1 MQHTGHNVPTSGLLG
16 SEQRV
21 DDTRPGDAG
30 HTDVSRSITVSAA
43 SKTPGHPV
51 LRPVSDKGMRIEY
64 HTIHGYRRAYRIAGS
79 GPALLLLHGIGD
91 NSSTW
96 NEVIPTLAQHYTV
109 IAPDLLGHGKSDK
122 PRADYSVPAFANG
135 MRDLLVVLGIPK
147 VTVVGHS
154 LGGGVAMQFCY
165 QFPRF
170 VERLVLVAA
179 GGVTRE
185 VNPALRLVSM
195 PVAHEILLALRVPG
209 VMQALRLA
217 AKGLVAG
224 PSLPGIPSGASP
236 KRLLN
241 DHEDLLRVLGDLADP
256 TASAAFLRTLRAVV
270 DWRGQSVTMLD
281 RCYLTERLPV
291 QIMWGTED
299 TVIPFHHAELAH
311 TAIPHSRIERFEGA
325 GHFPFHDDPER
336 FLRVLIDFMESTE
349 PIVFDPINWRAM
361 MSEGAH
367 TEDFTGDADTV
378 EEVLEAFEDE
388 RSAT

>member
-1 MQHTGHNVPTSGLLG
+1 MPTKPSG
-16 SEQRV
+16 
-21 DDTRPGDAG
+21 
-30 HTDVSRSITVSAA
+30 
-43 SKTPGHPV
+43 PV
-51 LRPVSDKGMRIEY
+51 LRPVSDTDVRIEY

-79 GPALLLLHGIGD
+79 GPALLLIHGIGD

-96 NEVIPTLAQHYTV
+96 NEVIPILAQHYTV

-135 MRDLLVVLGIPK
+135 MRDLLVVLGHSK

-185 VNPALRLVSM
+185 VNPALRFISL
-195 PVAHEILLALRVPG
+195 PVVHQLLSVLRVPG
-209 VMQALRLA
+209 VIPGLKLA
-217 AKGLVAG
+217 AKGVVEAPL
-224 PSLPGIPSGASP
+224 PSFVPNAASP
-236 KRLLN
+236 KHLLI
-241 DHEDLLRVLGDLADP
+241 DHEDMMRVLGDLADP
-256 TASAAFLRTLRAVV
+256 KSYAAFLRTLRAVV

-291 QIMWGTED
+291 LIVWGDED
-299 TVIPFHHAELAH
+299 SVIPYHHGELAH
-311 TAIPHSRIERFEGA
+311 AAIPHSDFETFVGS

-336 FLRVLIDFMESTE
+336 FCRIVIDFMQRNE
-349 PIVFDPINWRAM
+349 PVVFDPLNWRHLM
-361 MSEGAH
+361 TEGQRLD
-367 TEDFTGDADTV
+367 EFVGDDETV
-378 EEVLEAFEDE
+378 EEVLEAIEDE
-388 RSAT
+388 RNAT

>member
-1 MQHTGHNVPTSGLLG
+1 MPGPKMPPHAPTEARTSSG
-16 SEQRV
+16 
-21 DDTRPGDAG
+21 A
-30 HTDVSRSITVSAA
+30 
-43 SKTPGHPV
+43 V
-51 LRPVSDKGMRIEY
+51 LRPVNDTEVRVAY
-64 HTIHGYRRAYRIAGS
+64 HTIHGYKRAYRIAGS
-79 GPALLLLHGIGD
+79 GPALLLIHGIGD

-135 MRDLLVVLGIPK
+135 MRDLLVVLGISK

-170 VERLVLVAA
+170 CERLVLVAS

-195 PVAHEILLALRVPG
+195 PVANE
-209 VMQALRLA
+209 ALRL
-217 AKGLVAG
+217 LR
-224 PSLPGIPSGASP
+224 LPGVVGTLKLGTKALVSGPRVPIVPESLSP
-236 KRLLN
+236 RRALI
-241 DHEDLLRVLGDLADP
+241 DHEDLMRVLGDLADP
-256 TASAAFLRTLRAVV
+256 TTSAAFLRTLRAVV

-291 QIMWGTED
+291 CLIWGD
-299 TVIPFHHAELAH
+299 ADSVIPYQHAEIAH
-311 TAIPHSRIERFEGA
+311 AAIPHSELHTFHNS

-336 FLRVLIDFMESTE
+336 FTKIIIEFMETTAPVE
-349 PIVFDPINWRAM
+349 FDPLNWRHL
-361 MSEGAH
+361 MSEGRH
-367 TEDFTGDADTV
+367 PEEFVGDDDTV
-378 EEVLEAFEDE
+378 EAALEAIEDE

>member
-1 MQHTGHNVPTSGLLG
+1 MSTTQPPPTSGRTKTAG
-16 SEQRV
+16 S
-21 DDTRPGDAG
+21 
-30 HTDVSRSITVSAA
+30 S
-43 SKTPGHPV
+43 TPN
-51 LRPVSDKGMRIEY
+51 LRPVSDTEVRIEY

-79 GPALLLLHGIGD
+79 GPALLLIHGIGD

-96 NEVIPTLAQHYTV
+96 DEVIPMLAQHYTV
-109 IAPDLLGHGKSDK
+109 IAPDLLGHGRSDK

-135 MRDLLVVLGIPK
+135 MRDLLVVLGVTK

-185 VNPALRLVSM
+185 VNPALRLVTL
-195 PVAHEILLALRVPG
+195 PVVNEVLTLLRIPG
-209 VMQALRLA
+209 VMPALQGA
-217 AKGLVAG
+217 AKALV
-224 PSLPGIPSGASP
+224 SLPRLPGVPQEISP
-236 KRLLN
+236 RRTLN

-256 TASAAFLRTLRAVV
+256 HAQAAFLRTLRAVV
-270 DWRGQSVTMLD
+270 DWRGQAVTMLD

-291 QIMWGTED
+291 LFVWGELD
-299 TVIPFHHAELAH
+299 TVIPYEHALIGH
-311 TAIPHSRIERFEGA
+311 SAIPHSELATFPGA

-336 FLRVLIDFMESTE
+336 FVQVITSFLERTQPVD
-349 PIVFDPINWRAM
+349 FDPQNWRHL
-361 MSEGAH
+361 MSTGGARP
-367 TEDFTGDADTV
+367 EEFVGDEDTV
-378 EEVLEAFEDE
+378 EAVLDAIEDE

>member
-1 MQHTGHNVPTSGLLG
+1 MRTSSG
-16 SEQRV
+16 
-21 DDTRPGDAG
+21 A
-30 HTDVSRSITVSAA
+30 
-43 SKTPGHPV
+43 V
-51 LRPVSDKGMRIEY
+51 LRPVNDTEVRLAY

-79 GPALLLLHGIGD
+79 GPALLLIHGIGD

-96 NEVIPTLAQHYTV
+96 NEVIPILAQHYTV

-135 MRDLLVVLGIPK
+135 MRDLLVVLGISK

-170 VERLVLVAA
+170 CERLVLVAA

-185 VNPALRLVSM
+185 VNPALRLVSL
-195 PVAHEILLALRVPG
+195 PVAHE
-209 VMQALRLA
+209 ALRL
-217 AKGLVAG
+217 LR
-224 PSLPGIPSGASP
+224 LPGVVPAMKLGVNALVTGPRIPGVPAALSP
-236 KRLLN
+236 KRALI
-241 DHEDLLRVLGDLADP
+241 DHEDLMRVLGDLADP
-256 TASAAFLRTLRAVV
+256 TTSAAFLRTLRAVV

-291 QIMWGTED
+291 LLIWGD
-299 TVIPFHHAELAH
+299 TDSVIPYHHAEIAH
-311 TAIPHSRIERFEGA
+311 AAIPHSQLHTFEGS

-336 FLRVLIDFMESTE
+336 FTKILIDFMDNST
-349 PIVFDPINWRAM
+349 PVDFDPLNWRHL
-361 MSEGAH
+361 MSEGQH
-367 TEDFTGDADTV
+367 PEEFVGDDDTV
-378 EEVLEAFEDE
+378 EAVLEAIEDE